1 MSKYKIVFSDYYY
14 PDLHAEMKAFEKLDA
29 ELEIVD
35 CTKIVP
41 GGIFDPRELIKYAH
55 DADAIVAQ
63 FAKLDKPFLDA
74 LEHCRI
80 IARYSIGMDT
90 VDLPAAHAKGIQVA
104 NVPDY
109 CIHEVANHAAAHI
122 LNALR
127 QITHSRDLLLRNEFD
142 FSKIFY
148 CKAD

>member
-63 FAKLDKPFLDA
+63 FALPH
-74 LEHCRI
+74 HCPVQHRYGHRGSSGR
-80 IARYSIGMDT
+80 ARKGYSGCEC
-90 VDLPAAHAKGIQVA
+90 P
-104 NVPDY
+104 
-109 CIHEVANHAAAHI
+109 
-122 LNALR
+122 
-127 QITHSRDLLLRNEFD
+127 
-142 FSKIFY
+142 
-148 CKAD
+148 